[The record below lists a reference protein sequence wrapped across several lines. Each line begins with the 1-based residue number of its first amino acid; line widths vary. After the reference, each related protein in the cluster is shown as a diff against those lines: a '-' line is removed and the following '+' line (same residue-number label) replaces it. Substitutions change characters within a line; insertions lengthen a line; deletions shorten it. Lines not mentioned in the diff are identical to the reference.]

1 MTTIQ
6 LPSIA
11 AVAPLPRR
19 GSRAAAAV
27 ETALIVLG
35 LAAYAVVLPH
45 EMIGDALQRYDNLV
59 ELLDTGRPPPGRY
72 SMLGSLPAAALVWC
86 ADRLG
91 GDRMTF
97 VKLYNT
103 AVVASAVL
111 ALYLLLRRRVDPSL
125 VRRFLLVLI
134 AASMLANHVIHSNG
148 EPFTVAAVAVGLTA
162 VAVRVRST
170 LGWALAALGAAN
182 IPATVAGL
190 ALVAAQR
197 SWADRRLRY
206 GLVPV
211 LAVGIVVAES
221 WLRNGDP
228 RDSGYADDHGFATV
242 MPYSGRPGFSYPLFF
257 GVLALCLSFGKG
269 LLFFAP
275 GLILPV
281 RRLMQRADPALWRLY
296 LSWVAYL
303 GGLVLVYG
311 AWWSW
316 YGGFTWGPRF
326 LLFAAVPASLAVAVR
341 LRDLTA
347 PLWSRL
353 LTLAVLAQSAWVG
366 LCAAVWPEGGFPPAC
381 VADRYADEQLCHFT
395 PEFSALWYPVV
406 AGLPL
411 SAKDLVMIAYLTVV
425 VGCLAAP
432 LVRSVAADAVRALRP
447 APRRLIRDW
456 RW

>member
-1 MTTIQ
+1 MTTTY
-6 LPSIA
+6 LASPTVVS
-11 AVAPLPRR
+11 PTPRR
-19 GSRAAAAV
+19 GPRPAAAV

-35 LAAYAVVLPH
+35 LVAYAVVLPH
-45 EMIGDALQRYDNLV
+45 EMIADALQRYQNLV
-59 ELLDTGRPPPGRY
+59 ELLDTGRPPPGRF
-72 SMLGSLPAAALVWC
+72 SLIGSLPAAVPVWC
-86 ADRLG
+86 ADLFG

-103 AVVASAVL
+103 MVVTGMTL
-111 ALYLLLRRRVDPSL
+111 GLYLLLRRRVEPSL

-134 AASMLANHVIHSNG
+134 AASMLANHVIHSNA

-162 VAVRVRST
+162 VAVRVRSA

-190 ALVAAQR
+190 VLVAAQR
-197 SWADRRLRY
+197 CWADRRLRY
-206 GLVPV
+206 CLVPL
-211 LAVGIVVAES
+211 LAVGIVVAEN

-228 RDSGYADDHGFATV
+228 RDAGYADDHGFTTV
-242 MPYSGRPGFSYPLFF
+242 MPYSGRSGFSYPVFF

-281 RRLMQRADPALWRLY
+281 RRLMRLADPALWRLY
-296 LSWVAYL
+296 LSWVVYL

-311 AWWSW
+311 TWWSW

-326 LLFAAVPASLAVAVR
+326 LLFAAVPASLAVAVA

-366 LCAAVWPEGGFPPAC
+366 LCAAVWPEGGFPWAC
-381 VADRYADEQLCHFT
+381 FADEYANEQLCHFT

-411 SAKDLVMIAYLTVV
+411 TRRDLVMIGYLTVV
-425 VGCLAAP
+425 VGYLAAP
-432 LVRSVAADAVRALRP
+432 MVRATAVDVVRAVRPALWPQRG
-447 APRRLIRDW
+447 W